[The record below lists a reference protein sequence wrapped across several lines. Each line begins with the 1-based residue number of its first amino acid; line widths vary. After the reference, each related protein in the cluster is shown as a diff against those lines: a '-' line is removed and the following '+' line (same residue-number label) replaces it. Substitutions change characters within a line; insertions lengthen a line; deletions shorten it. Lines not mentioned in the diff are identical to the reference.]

1 MDSYGGM
8 NKPRGVSI
16 GDNWDPLVK
25 NTVMI
30 NLSV

>member
-1 MDSYGGM
+1 MEGCINLG
-8 NKPRGVSI
+8 GVSI
-16 GDNWDPLVK
+16 GDNWDLLVK